1 MDATTLVE
9 RFEHDGWAV
18 LVYLTWDVLD
28 RCLAGRAELFL
39 NGRFRCRIALGK
51 EFQDAD
57 DALNSLRTRAKS
69 FVSDWSQREHHAYS
83 DFSEL

>member
-18 LVYLTWDVLD
+18 LLYMTWDVFD

-39 NGRFRCRIALGK
+39 DGRFRCRIALGK
-51 EFQDAD
+51 GFQEAD
-57 DALNSLRTRAKS
+57 DAQSDLRTRAKS
-69 FVSDWSQREHHAYS
+69 FIADWSQREHSAYS